1 MEKHKFFLVALLAL
15 VLASC
20 SFKTYREEQLVGR
33 WFSNA
38 WLQNGQ
44 PTELTAWFEFNED
57 KTYRA
62 VIARRQEEGIWWME
76 GYKLYTRANGQ
87 EPIVVKVETLDEVN
101 LEIAMN
107 RGGQAELIIFNRAK
121 EKQEEQEAE

>member
-1 MEKHKFFLVALLAL
+1 MEKHSYFLFALIAVSLT
-15 VLASC
+15 SC
-20 SFKTYREEQLVGR
+20 SFKSYTEQQLVGR

-62 VIARRQEEGIWWME
+62 VIARRQEEGTWWIE
-76 GYKLYTRANGQ
+76 GYKLFTHATGE
-87 EPIVVKVETLDEVN
+87 EPIVVKIEKLDEMN

-107 RGGQAELIIFNRAK
+107 RGGQPELIIFNRAQSS
-121 EKQEEQEAE
+121 E